1 LVEKNLAHILA
12 DEVAFNGADISLIKG
27 YVDTVETL
35 LTDATYGLS
44 ALNVDLDTLLG
55 RLTATRAGYLDNL
68 SGGAVALEATLTAIK
83 GVGWSTETL
92 KAIKDAI
99 DALND
104 LSASEV
110 WAYASRTL
118 TNPASATDLSNMRV
132 ALQGDP
138 NNIIRDAILTDATK
152 FAGANIGTI
161 LSEIQNGT
169 YGLSALETL
178 VDEIES
184 LLKNA
189 TYGLSALKTEIDA
202 NETKI
207 DTVDTVVDAIKAKTD
222 NLPSDPADES
232 ELEARLGR
240 KVSCMTWWSDVDPQ
254 ESITTP
260 AGNVSLPSVVV
271 SNIPSGATI
280 VQVIALIKVRAIDN
294 KSSSGI
300 NAINGAQNIRIKV
313 STGAWGTDDITAIN
327 LIDNQWTVAAST
339 REYGDVQVGD
349 NDVKSVVTGNATYD
363 FRITSGLVDYA
374 TLNLNDIQMGIRV
387 WWY

>member
-240 KVSCMTWWSDVDPQ
+240 KVSCMTWWSNISPEIVL
-254 ESITTP
+254 TTDG
-260 AGNVSLPSVVV
+260 ADQALQDVVV
-271 SNIPSGATI
+271 ASIPSGATFI
-280 VQVIALIKVRAIDN
+280 QAVVILKVRAIEN
-294 KSSSGI
+294 I
-300 NAINGAQNIRIKV
+300 NASANKLNGAQAIRVKK
-313 STGAWGTDDITAIN
+313 STGAWGTDDIVAID
-327 LIDNQWTVAAST
+327 LPDDMWAVAGST
-339 REYGDVQVGD
+339 REFGDVLVGD
-349 NDVKSVVTGNATYD
+349 NDVKSEVDGNATYNLR
-363 FRITSGLVDYA
+363 FENALVDYA
-374 TLNLNDIQMGIRV
+374 ELHLNDVQVGIKI
-387 WWY
+387 WFA